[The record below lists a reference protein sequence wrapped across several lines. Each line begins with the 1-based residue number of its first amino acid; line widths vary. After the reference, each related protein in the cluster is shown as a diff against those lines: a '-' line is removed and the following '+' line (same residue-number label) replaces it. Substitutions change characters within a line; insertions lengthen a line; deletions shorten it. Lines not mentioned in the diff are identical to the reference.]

1 MARPKDKEEFRKE
14 IAENFANILEEK
26 GLEWKKEWQ
35 GRGAGA
41 PQNGV
46 TKSSYRGCNAF
57 WLSLVSMIKGYND
70 PRWVTM
76 HQIQD
81 FKKTYHPDQK
91 WHLKK
96 GSKATWVEYWYP
108 YDTKEKKALKW
119 DVYKQLLKDGRKPD
133 EFRFSARYTAV
144 FNASEVEGM
153 PAVETAPAFSN
164 PEVSEDELI
173 RLLSEGMGVEI
184 INDGGDKAY
193 YSPVQDKIH
202 LPLAESFTSEYAY
215 NATTLHELGHATG
228 HPTRLN
234 RPQNAFF
241 GTGQYAYEEL
251 VAEMCSC
258 FMSADLKTELT
269 PEHLEN
275 HKAYVQSWIQTI
287 RDKPETL
294 VKAIRDAQAAASYMD
309 YKAGLI
315 TEKDYEK
322 TRGSSMEIKPKEKEL
337 ER

>member
-1 MARPKDKEEFRKE
+1 
-14 IAENFANILEEK
+14 
-26 GLEWKKEWQ
+26 
-35 GRGAGA
+35 
-41 PQNGV
+41 
-46 TKSSYRGCNAF
+46 
-57 WLSLVSMIKGYND
+57 
-70 PRWVTM
+70 
-76 HQIQD
+76 
-81 FKKTYHPDQK
+81 
-91 WHLKK
+91 
-96 GSKATWVEYWYP
+96 
-108 YDTKEKKALKW
+108 
-119 DVYKQLLKDGRKPD
+119 
-133 EFRFSARYTAV
+133 
-144 FNASEVEGM
+144 SEVEGM
-153 PAVETAPAFSN
+153 PALETAPAFSN

-322 TRGSSMEIKPKEKEL
+322 AKGSSMEIKPKEKDL

>member
-1 MARPKDKEEFRKE
+1 MARPKDKEEYRKK
-14 IAENFANILEEK
+14 IAESFANILEDK
-26 GLEWKKEWQ
+26 GLEWKKEWH
-35 GRGAGA
+35 GSGIGA

-46 TKSSYRGCNAF
+46 TKSAYRGCNAF
-57 WLSLVSMIKGYND
+57 WLSLVAMMKGYQD

-96 GSKATWVEYWYP
+96 GSKATWVEYWFP

-119 DVYKQLLKDGRKPD
+119 DVYRQMLKDGRKPE

-153 PAVETAPAFSN
+153 PALETAPVFSN
-164 PEVSEDELI
+164 PDVSEDELI
-173 RLLSEGMGVEI
+173 RLLSEGMDVEI
-184 INDGGDKAY
+184 VNDGGDKAY

-202 LPLAESFTSEYAY
+202 LPLAERFTSEYAY
-215 NATTLHELGHATG
+215 NATTLHELAHASG

-258 FMSADLKTELT
+258 FMSSELKTELT

-275 HKAYVQSWIQTI
+275 HKAYVQSWIQSI
-287 RDKPETL
+287 REKPETL
-294 VKAIRDAQAAASYMD
+294 IKAIRDAQAAANYMD

-315 TEKDYEK
+315 PEKEYEK
-322 TRGSSMEIKPKEKEL
+322 TRDSVMEIKPKEKER

>member
-1 MARPKDKEEFRKE
+1 MARPKDKEEFRRE
-14 IAENFANILEEK
+14 IAESFANILEEK
-26 GLEWKKEWQ
+26 GLEWKKEWH
-35 GRGAGA
+35 GRGAGV

-57 WLSLVSMIKGYND
+57 WLSLVSMIKGYQD

-81 FKKTYHPDQK
+81 FKKIYHPDQK

-119 DVYKQLLKDGRKPD
+119 DVYRQLLKDGRKPE

-153 PAVETAPAFSN
+153 PALETGPVFSN

-184 INDGGDKAY
+184 VNDGGDRAY

-202 LPLAESFTSEYAY
+202 LPLAESFTSDYAY

-269 PEHLEN
+269 PEHMEN
-275 HKAYVQSWIQTI
+275 HKASVQSWIQDI
-287 RDKPETL
+287 RNKPETL

-315 TEKDYEK
+315 SEKDYEK
-322 TRGSSMEIKPKEKEL
+322 AKGSVMEYKPKEKEL